1 MDWRAKW
8 IYASEKAGDVCPVFR
23 RVWQVD
29 KPLLKAELYL
39 TALGVY
45 EARLNGRR
53 VGEFVLAPGWT
64 VYRKRLQYQVY
75 DVTAL
80 MEPY

>member
-45 EARLNGRR
+45 EARLNGSANLYWLPDGRFTGSGCNTR
-53 VGEFVLAPGWT
+53 S
-64 VYRKRLQYQVY
+64 
-75 DVTAL
+75 
-80 MEPY
+80 MM